1 MPGKQYV
8 FVVSDN
14 GRIQTEAR
22 LGFPAE
28 VDVDGASDSRTALEK
43 LLKRRPDVV
52 VVEIRTGSAGGVG
65 LVRDMSQTSLL
76 KDVPV
81 LMLLERTQDEWL
93 ARQAGAT
100 KILTQPFDAATL
112 ATMALSLI
120 EEVHS

>member
-1 MPGKQYV
+1 LTHKRYV
-8 FVVSDN
+8 FVVSDDDH
-14 GRIQTEAR
+14 IQAEAR
-22 LGFPAE
+22 FGFSAE
-28 VDVDGASDSRTALEK
+28 IDVDGALDAREAWEK

-76 KDVPV
+76 HDVPV
-81 LMLLERTQDEWL
+81 LMLLERAQDEWL

-100 KILTQPFDAATL
+100 KTLAQPFDAATL

-120 EEVHS
+120 EEN